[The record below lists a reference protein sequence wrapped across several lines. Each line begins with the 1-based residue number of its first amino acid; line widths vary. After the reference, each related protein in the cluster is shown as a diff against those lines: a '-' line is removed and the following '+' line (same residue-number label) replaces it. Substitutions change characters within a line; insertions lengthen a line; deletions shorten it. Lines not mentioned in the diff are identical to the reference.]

1 MKKIISILLLS
12 TSLSFSQELTK
23 NSDTGKFEY
32 IEIVNEK
39 TDNESFK
46 SKLSDLGYKD
56 FIETNNSIKS
66 QGFFNEQVM
75 GFVVEIFYDTTIEF
89 KDDKY
94 RIKINNVLVKDNRG
108 TYVLEDMGGY
118 QKKWLKKFNQKLPEI
133 IEKLKKESV
142 KSDW

>member
-23 NSDTGKFEY
+23 NLDTGKFEY

-46 SKLSDLGYKD
+46 SKLSNLGYKD